1 MLNASLVTIK
11 SPVWSEL
18 IDQIIKIFVF
28 LAVI

>member
-11 SPVWSEL
+11 SPVRSEL
-18 IDQIIKIFVF
+18 IDQIIKIIAF